1 MKWLGRLGRWVA
13 GAVVMSFLSIFTT
26 YVIVTTMVDEVL
38 KQFQLPPIGNKL
50 SFSQITGKLGEQLG
64 LGAIGRGGT
73 VNERVER
80 IAASSS
86 KPSPSSSPTPS
97 PNPSATPG
105 GAEKPVTGGLDG
117 SGTPSPSSSPVQGG
131 VSSPEPSGMPDAV
144 AVMGELKEGQASPDP
159 KDAQKREVVMSTD
172 DFSKKKDALTS
183 GDKQKIFSIL
193 VAKLPPEEVQKL
205 SAMVEDGITA
215 EELKEVDGKLKK
227 YLNPAEYEQLS
238 GILKKYGG

>member
-1 MKWLGRLGRWVA
+1 MKWLGRLGRWTA

-50 SFSQITGKLGEQLG
+50 SFSQITGKLGEQFG
-64 LGAIGRGGT
+64 IGAVGKGGS
-73 VNERVER
+73 VNDRVER

-86 KPSPSSSPTPS
+86 KPSPSPSPTPTS
-97 PNPSATPG
+97 TPG
-105 GAEKPVTGGLDG
+105 GAEKPVTGSLDG
-117 SGTPSPSSSPVQGG
+117 SGMPSPSSSPVQGG

-144 AVMGELKEGQASPDP
+144 AVMGELKEGQASRDP
-159 KDAQKREVVMSTD
+159 KDAQKRDVVMSTD
-172 DFSKKKDALTS
+172 DFSKKKDALSS

-193 VAKLPPEEVQKL
+193 VAKLPAEEVQKL

-215 EELKEVDGKLKK
+215 EELKEVDSKLKK
-227 YLNPAEYEQLS
+227 YLNSTEYEQLS

>member
-1 MKWLGRLGRWVA
+1 MKWLGRLGRWTA

-50 SFSQITGKLGEQLG
+50 SFSQITGKLGEQFG
-64 LGAIGRGGT
+64 IGAVGKGGS
-73 VNERVER
+73 VNDRVER

-86 KPSPSSSPTPS
+86 KPSPSPSPTPS
-97 PNPSATPG
+97 AAPG
-105 GAEKPVTGGLDG
+105 GAEKPVTGSLDG
-117 SGTPSPSSSPVQGG
+117 SGMPSPSSSPVQGG

-144 AVMGELKEGQASPDP
+144 AVMGELKEGQASRDP
-159 KDAQKREVVMSTD
+159 KDAQKRDVVMSTD
-172 DFSKKKDALTS
+172 DFSKKKDALSS

-193 VAKLPPEEVQKL
+193 VAKLPAEEVQKL

-215 EELKEVDGKLKK
+215 EELKEVDSKLKK
-227 YLNPAEYEQLS
+227 YLNSTEYEQLS